1 MSEVKK
7 AKAQSK
13 AIEKTKSIEVVFNL
27 ISTLILI
34 GSDVDLTAMFTKQ
47 GKYSPDFKQ
56 HIAFARGGLFKA
68 SGEKFVKGMF
78 TNVIL
83 KRKEYIEAYL
93 LIEEKEKAKVEKA
106 LPKWYGK
113 QQLLADV
120 EAQGKPI
127 TEQQR
132 MMLKVNDLK
141 NIFAKLKRKG
151 INNCLGEGKMT
162 DKECRDV
169 IASITQ
175 MENKLK
181 GIL

>member
-1 MSEVKK
+1 MSDTKK
-7 AKAQSK
+7 VV
-13 AIEKTKSIEVVFNL
+13 EKKTTPTEVVFNL

-34 GSDVDLTAMFTKQ
+34 GSDIDLKAMFTEQ
-47 GKYSPDFKQ
+47 GKYSDDFKM
-56 HIAFARGGLFKA
+56 HVTMARGGLFKKSA
-68 SGEKFVKGMF
+68 EKFVKGIF

-83 KRKEYIEAYL
+83 KRKEYLDAYITIEAKEL
-93 LIEEKEKAKVEKA
+93 AKTEKK

-113 QQLLADV
+113 KQLLADI
-120 EAQGKPI
+120 ESQEGEMS
-127 TEQQR
+127 EQQR

-141 NIFAKLKRKG
+141 NIFSKLNRKG
-151 INNCLGEGKMT
+151 INNCLGDGKMT

-181 GIL
+181 DIL

>member
-1 MSEVKK
+1 MSDTK
-7 AKAQSK
+7 AKVQDK
-13 AIEKTKSIEVVFNL
+13 ATVTEVVFNL

-34 GSDVDLTAMFTKQ
+34 GSDADLTAMFTEQ

-56 HIAFARGGLFKA
+56 HITFARGGLFKKSA
-68 SGEKFVKGMF
+68 EKFVKGMF

-83 KRKEYIEAYL
+83 KRKEYVEAYQ
-93 LIEEKEKAKVEKA
+93 LIQEKEQAKVDKK

-120 EAQGKPI
+120 EAQGNKM
-127 TEQQR
+127 TEAQR

-151 INNCLGEGKMT
+151 INNCLGDGNMT

-181 GIL
+181 DIL